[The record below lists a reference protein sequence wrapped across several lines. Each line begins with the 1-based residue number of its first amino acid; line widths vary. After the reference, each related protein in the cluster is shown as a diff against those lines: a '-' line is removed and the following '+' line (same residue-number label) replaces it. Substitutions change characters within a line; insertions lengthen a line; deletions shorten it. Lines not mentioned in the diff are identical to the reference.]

1 VTHEE
6 AYGQCNGST
15 PNPADNDVPPSKDD
29 ETPRP
34 AKSDGP
40 HSSRNG
46 APKPTTASSGLYQP
60 HRSGSNT
67 ASSIRGGGRPSANIG
82 PFFTKDNTP
91 CLTSIQSTWTK
102 ECDGPT
108 TFSHGSKT
116 WTATAATVLTVTD
129 SPVTWT
135 SPISAAG
142 TWAPVEYNAAIRTGS
157 LSEQTQRVSAD
168 EYGVATQ
175 AGSVPEQTQQVW
187 AADATQAY
195 VQPTSSYLPAPAEF
209 TGAASKHGLTG
220 AAVFVAAGAA
230 LLV

>member
-6 AYGQCNGST
+6 AYGKCDGST
-15 PNPADNDVPPSKDD
+15 PKPADNDVPPPKDD
-29 ETPRP
+29 ETPKP

-40 HSSRNG
+40 HSSKNG
-46 APKPTTASSGLYQP
+46 APKPTTASSGIYRL
-60 HRSGSNT
+60 HRSDSST
-67 ASSIRGGGRPSANIG
+67 ASFIRGGGRPSANIG

-91 CLTSIQSTWTK
+91 CSTFIQSTWTK
-102 ECDGPT
+102 GFDGPS
-108 TFSHGSKT
+108 TFSQGSKT
-116 WTATAATVLTVTD
+116 WIATAATVLTITD

-142 TWAPVEYNAAIRTGS
+142 TWAPVEHNAATGAGS

-195 VQPTSSYLPAPAEF
+195 VQPTSSYLAAPAEF
-209 TGAASKHGLTG
+209 TGAASKHRLTG